1 MKRSAYIGLAALLVL
16 MLGLSFGV
24 SSFFNNKEE
33 PPDLTSEQ
41 ANANSGTGNTGGGD
55 QTVSRTGPPDFA
67 PDRPAAPAT
76 NPETLQQNV
85 AQPVVNMPQ
94 QDAQAN
100 PVPPAGPSAAQG
112 TQYKIVQGDNYYKIA
127 EKYYGARKTRYVRLI
142 EKANPDKNPVKLKIG
157 DTLVIPP
164 KPADEQDKSAAPQAR
179 RDTQTTPAPAA
190 NVTAGTSTVSNTR
203 TGAAPPALNSN
214 VTGQTKPDR
223 SSYKTYVV
231 KKREGFRVIARRQL
245 GKESRWKELYE
256 LNKGLGLVK
265 NENGLKAGQKIVLP
279 KKNA

>member
-1 MKRSAYIGLAALLVL
+1 MKRSAYIGLGALLVL

-55 QTVSRTGPPDFA
+55 QTVSRIGPPDFA

-94 QDAQAN
+94 QGAQTN

-142 EKANPDKNPVKLKIG
+142 EKANPDKNPAKLKIG

-164 KPADEQDKSAAPQAR
+164 KPADEQATSTAPQTR
-179 RDTQTTPAPAA
+179 RDTPAA
-190 NVTAGTSTVSNTR
+190 TAGTSTVSNTR
-203 TGAAPPALNSN
+203 TGAAAPVQDSN
-214 VTGQTKPDR
+214 VTGQTRPAM
-223 SSYKTYVV
+223 SSYKPYVV
-231 KKREGFRVIARRQL
+231 KKGEGFRVIARRQL
-245 GKESRWKELYE
+245 GSEKRWKEVYE